1 MIPFD
6 KIIDALN
13 SITGKKF
20 LYVETH
26 RIFIRARWKEGFR
39 FDDFVYVIR
48 VKNEQ
53 WRGTDDAIY
62 LRPSTL
68 FGTKMDGYR
77 QQPYRKPQSE
87 RQPEPPEPEQT
98 AEEKIEAGYSSR
110 YLGILNERRSYNWD
124 AEEYERLKMEWSREE
139 TP

>member
-13 SITGKKF
+13 KITGKGFRYSDAHK
-20 LYVETH
+20 
-26 RIFIRARWKEGFR
+26 IFIRARWAEGFR
-39 FDDFVYVIR
+39 FDDFVHVIR
-48 VKNEQ
+48 VKYEQ

-77 QQPYRKPQSE
+77 QQRYRKPPSE
-87 RQPEPPEPEQT
+87 RQVEPPEPEQT
-98 AEEKIEAGYSSR
+98 DEEKRESSYSSR
-110 YLGILNERRSYNWD
+110 YLGILNKRRTYNWD
-124 AEEYERLKMEWSREE
+124 AGEYERLKMEWSREE
-139 TP
+139 KP

>member
-13 SITGKKF
+13 KITGKGF
-20 LYVETH
+20 LYTDAH
-26 RIFIRARWKEGFR
+26 KKWIRARWGEGFR

-48 VKNEQ
+48 VKCEQ
-53 WRGTDDAIY
+53 WQGTDQAEF

-77 QQPYRKPQSE
+77 QQPYHKSSSE
-87 RQPEPPEPEQT
+87 RQPEPPEP
-98 AEEKIEAGYSSR
+98 
-110 YLGILNERRSYNWD
+110 
-124 AEEYERLKMEWSREE
+124 LKKYF
-139 TP
+139 